1 MLFARR
7 FIRKRA
13 LLLLR
18 QQFQRQAPLPQP
30 ESNKRVQDVKF
41 FSKAL
46 QREMQYR
53 VVLPKDYFTTE
64 NRYPVL
70 YLLHGLTGHYRSF
83 EAHSNL
89 TRYLERYQLIAVSI
103 EGENSWYINSA
114 TNPKEKWEDYFLQ
127 DVLSDVG
134 ERFRIN
140 GGDARAIAGISSG
153 GYAAHQSGAQIS
165 RALLFCRKP
174 ERRRGL
180 LRAIPEFDKAFQELR
195 LY

>member
-1 MLFARR
+1 MPSFAYAQNFFVRG
-7 FIRKRA
+7 FWPCSACAPFCCAPCAASFANA
-13 LLLLR
+13 LC
-18 QQFQRQAPLPQP
+18 FSFDSSSNASATPAPQP
-30 ESNKRVQDVKF
+30 ENNKRVQDVKF

-140 GGDARAIAGISSG
+140 GGDARAIAGSP
-153 GYAAHQSGAQIS
+153 AAAMRPSIW
-165 RALLFCRKP
+165 R
-174 ERRRGL
+174 
-180 LRAIPEFDKAFQELR
+180 
-195 LY
+195 